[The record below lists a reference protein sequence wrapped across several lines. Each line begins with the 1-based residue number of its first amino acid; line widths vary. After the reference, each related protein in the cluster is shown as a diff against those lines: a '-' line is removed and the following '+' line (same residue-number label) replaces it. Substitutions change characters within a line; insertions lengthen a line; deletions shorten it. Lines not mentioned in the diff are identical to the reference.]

1 MFTIGYAMI
10 GTPLLLVFLGRIGS
24 GMSDSF
30 RYIYSRCI
38 CRWCRTRRYQNEAG
52 MGQRRKR
59 LWEDDVGKEDYM
71 PTDQVQVPIVITM
84 IMIALCLILGAVIF
98 SNWEDWSLSS
108 AGYFS
113 FVTLTTIGF
122 GDMVPGNR

>member
-1 MFTIGYAMI
+1 
-10 GTPLLLVFLGRIGS
+10 
-24 GMSDSF
+24 
-30 RYIYSRCI
+30 
-38 CRWCRTRRYQNEAG
+38 
-52 MGQRRKR
+52 
-59 LWEDDVGKEDYM
+59 
-71 PTDQVQVPIVITM
+71 M

-122 GDMVPGNR
+122 GDMVPGNRQDTKHVIWQKA